1 VKENKFSALILAAGK
16 GTRMKSDLAKVLHV
30 LNGKP
35 LLHYSLAAAESAGA
49 EKIVVI
55 IGHQADKIRDDF
67 SGRSYIF
74 VEQKPQLGTGHAV
87 LQAKDVLAR
96 YQGKTVILCGDVP
109 LLKPATIKSLIEN
122 HIATGAAIT
131 VLTTVPPDAKGYGRI
146 IKDVDG
152 NIAKI
157 VEERD
162 ATTAEKQTGEINTGI
177 YCADTPFLFE
187 ALGKVTNNNDQKE
200 YYLTDAIEILRAGGE
215 RVDAQMLASID
226 EIMGINDRAG
236 LADAEKLARKK
247 ILHGLMLNGVT
258 VENPETTT
266 VGADVKMGADTVIR
280 SGCVITGKCSIGA
293 NCDIGPYAV
302 MNDAIIGEACK
313 VGPFAHLRPG
323 TVLKTGAKVGNFC
336 EVKKSVVGIGSKVN
350 HLSYIGD
357 ATLGNNVN
365 VGAGTITCNYDGKN
379 KFKTVIGDR
388 VFIGSNTNLVAPVTV
403 GAGAL
408 IAAGSTITDN
418 VPKDTLAIARQ
429 RQVNKKRKKKNS

>member
-1 VKENKFSALILAAGK
+1 MKNIAVVILAAGE
-16 GTRMKSDLAKVLHV
+16 GTRMKSATAKVLHTV
-30 LNGKP
+30 AGR
-35 LLHYSLAAAESAGA
+35 SMIEWVVSAAAGLKPVKTVVVLGNCSQAV
-49 EKIVVI
+49 EKALCGKSVLV
-55 IGHQADKIRDDF
+55 
-67 SGRSYIF
+67 SL
-74 VEQKPQLGTGHAV
+74 QKKRLGTAHAL
-87 LQAKDVLAR
+87 LQAAKHLKNFKGDVL
-96 YQGKTVILCGDVP
+96 VICGDTP
-109 LLKPATIKSLIEN
+109 LVTSETLNKLVSAHGAGGNAATILSAQAPN
-122 HIATGAAIT
+122 
-131 VLTTVPPDAKGYGRI
+131 PFGYGRI
-146 IKDVDG
+146 NRQNNGEVLG
-152 NIAKI
+152 I
-157 VEERD
+157 VEEKD
-162 ATTAEKQTGEINTGI
+162 CTTQQRCINEINSGM
-177 YCADTPFLFE
+177 YCFSSPLIWQVLSKIKNKNA
-187 ALGKVTNNNDQKE
+187 KKE

-429 RQVNKKRKKKNS
+429 RQVNKKRKKK